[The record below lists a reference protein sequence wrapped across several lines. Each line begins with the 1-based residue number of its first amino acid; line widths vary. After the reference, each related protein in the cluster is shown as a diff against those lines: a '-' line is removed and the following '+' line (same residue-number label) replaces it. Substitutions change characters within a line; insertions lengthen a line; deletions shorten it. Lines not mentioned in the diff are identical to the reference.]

1 MPNSVSLEFTDIST
15 LTAGWRTQNE
25 RTRLQALGASWLREL
40 RSCVLPVRSAGV
52 PAELNFLI
60 SPLDPDF
67 TRVSVGESE
76 PLETNLRL
84 IRPPRSKWSS
94 TVMQSH

>member
-60 SPLDPDF
+60 NPLHPDF
-67 TRVSVGESE
+67 TRITLGEPE
-76 PLETNLRL
+76 PLETDLRL
-84 IRPPRSKWSS
+84 IHPRRAKVASA
-94 TVMQSH
+94 